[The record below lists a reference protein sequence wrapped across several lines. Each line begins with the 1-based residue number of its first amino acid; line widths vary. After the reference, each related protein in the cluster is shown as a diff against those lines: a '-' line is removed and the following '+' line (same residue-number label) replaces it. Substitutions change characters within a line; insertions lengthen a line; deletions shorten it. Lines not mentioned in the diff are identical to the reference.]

1 MKYMKDCLIIEREKA
16 VKLREEHLQK
26 LADDA
31 MDLNPGVGE
40 EDDDEITLPGR
51 KKRQRNVWLH

>member
-1 MKYMKDCLIIEREKA
+1 MKDCLIIDRENA
-16 VKLREEHLQK
+16 VMLREEHLQK